1 MPRIA
6 DEAPPPDLGEGDG
19 GGAGDLLP
27 LDPGQQAGGIS
38 GAAGPEGLARRGPDG
53 GADGR

>member
-38 GAAGPEGLARRGPDG
+38 GAAGPEALARRGPDG